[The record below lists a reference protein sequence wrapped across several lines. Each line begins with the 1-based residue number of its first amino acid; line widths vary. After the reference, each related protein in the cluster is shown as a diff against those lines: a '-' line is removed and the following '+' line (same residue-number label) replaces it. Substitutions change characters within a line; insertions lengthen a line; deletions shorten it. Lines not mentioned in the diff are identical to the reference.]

1 MIIDDVHL
9 EGLLQT
15 IGCMDRLERISEGL
29 HLLLVSGIYILFQNR
44 IIMDFKT

>member
-15 IGCMDRLERISEGL
+15 IGCMDRLECIAECFY
-29 HLLLVSGIYILFQNR
+29 LLLESGIYILLKNR
-44 IIMDFKT
+44 IIMDLKT